1 VMRRLIELVAEATQ
15 HRDRDDLDGAIARLV
30 ADLIDPDRVSVYRVV
45 FDGREQRVQRR
56 VTMVRGGATIGPD
69 RVEPTTLPCV
79 RDVEAWN
86 ECALLRDAVHSQ
98 GEDASGR
105 EVVCSLYPIFSENEL
120 GGLLE
125 IEIDAA
131 RPALRT
137 RDVRLITAVL
147 RIVRNHL
154 ALLDYGERDTLTGML
169 NRKTFES
176 TFSKVR
182 DRVRA
187 ASRNGDSELPSW
199 LGVVDIDNFKSVND
213 RFGHLFGD
221 EVLLLVS
228 RLMRDS
234 FRGSDRMFRFGGEEF
249 TIILDRTGE
258 AGAAAAFERLRA
270 AIENS
275 IFPQVGRVTI
285 SLGFTLI
292 GAEEAAASAFE
303 RADAALY
310 FAKKNGRNQVQ
321 GYERLV
327 QAGLLQ
333 AKELEAD
340 VEMF

>member
-1 VMRRLIELVAEATQ
+1 MRRLIELVAEATQ
-15 HRDRDDLDGAIARLV
+15 HRDRDDLDAAIARLI
-30 ADLIDPDRVSVYRVV
+30 ADLIDPDKVTIYRVT
-45 FDGREQRVQRR
+45 FDGRNQRVERR
-56 VTMVRGGATIGPD
+56 VTIVRRGPTIGPD
-69 RVEPTTLPCV
+69 RVGPAALPCV

-98 GEDASGR
+98 IENAEGR
-105 EVVCSLYPIFSENEL
+105 EVQKSLYPIMAENEL

-125 IEIDAA
+125 IEFDAA

-137 RDVRLITAVL
+137 RDARLIAAVL

-169 NRKTFES
+169 NRKTFEA

-182 DRVRA
+182 DRVRT

-199 LGVVDIDNFKSVND
+199 LGVVDIDHFKLVND

-228 RLMRDS
+228 RLMRDC
-234 FRGSDRMFRFGGEEF
+234 FRGADRMFRFGGEEF
-249 TIILDRTGE
+249 TIILDRTNE
-258 AGAAAAFERLRA
+258 AGAATAFERLRA
-270 AIENS
+270 AIERTE
-275 IFPQVGRVTI
+275 FPQVGRVTV
-285 SLGFTLI
+285 SLGFTVI

-327 QAGLLQ
+327 ATGLVQ
-333 AKELEAD
+333 AKELEANI
-340 VEMF
+340 EMF